1 MSLFLAYGNTAYST
15 KTELFDDIIHPQ
27 RVHWL
32 PETYEK
38 SKTGFVYAPHVLVSK
53 VLPADKKISFFREN
67 PSLGKTAFIL
77 AGGNQ
82 HFAGISPRDNQKHTR
97 LHYTYKFL
105 PFTLTNVY
113 AGRIAQ
119 QVCEPDYISTDATAC
134 VSSLKALQDCLML
147 EQFGYTRFVILSVED
162 AVSNSVLEFFGDSG
176 ACLTKKREDEERIVP
191 SAFDSKNGGFYVGQ
205 GAVFAVLMSEKEVN
219 HYGLTPKARL
229 VSAYHCAERA
239 NNAIGQREDGKGF
252 ADAIEGALTYGAVN
266 PSEVTIVKTHGTGTA
281 SNNVS
286 EKAGLQTALK
296 DFVATSYKPKI
307 GHTMGASGL
316 LETLLLLDNLAYGV
330 VPGIPNRTEQDS
342 VFLSE
347 DCEAPDG
354 LVLSVAAGM
363 GNVYSAAIFEPVR

>member
-1 MSLFLAYGNTAYST
+1 MSLYLTHGSTAYST

-38 SKTGFVYAPHVLVSK
+38 TSTGFVYAPHILASK

-113 AGRIAQ
+113 AGRLAQ
-119 QVCEPDYISTDATAC
+119 QICEPDYISTDATAC
-134 VSSLKALQDCLML
+134 VSSLKVLQDCMML
-147 EQFGYTRFVILSVED
+147 KAYGFTRFIILSVED

-176 ACLTKKREDEERIVP
+176 ACLTKKREDETGALP
-191 SAFDSKNGGFYVGQ
+191 SAFDRKNGGFYVGQ
-205 GAVFAVLMSEKEVN
+205 GAAFAVLMTEEEVN
-219 HYGLTPKARL
+219 HYQLTPKARL
-229 VSAYHCAERA
+229 VSAYHCAEKA
-239 NNAIGQREDGKGF
+239 SNAIGQREDGQGY
-252 ADAIEGALTYGAVN
+252 ADAITGALTYGQVN
-266 PSEVTIVKTHGTGTA
+266 ASEITIVKTHGTGTA

-286 EKAGLQTALK
+286 EKAGLQKTLK
-296 DFVATSYKPKI
+296 DFVATSFKQKI

-330 VPGIPNRTEQDS
+330 VPGIPNRTEKDN

-347 DCEAPDG
+347 DCEVPDG
-354 LVLSVAAGM
+354 LMLSVAAGM

>member
-1 MSLFLAYGNTAYST
+1 MSLYLTHDSTVYST

-32 PETYEK
+32 PETYQK
-38 SKTGFVYAPHVLVSK
+38 AKTGFTYAPHILADK
-53 VLPADKKISFFREN
+53 VLHPEKISWIREN
-67 PSLGKTAFIL
+67 PSIGKTAFIL

-82 HFAGISPRDNQKHTR
+82 HFAGINPRDNQKDTR

-113 AGRIAQ
+113 AGRMAQ
-119 QVCEPDYISTDATAC
+119 QICDPDHISTDATAC
-134 VSSLKALQDCLML
+134 VSSLKVLQDCLML
-147 EQFGYTRFVILSVED
+147 KAYGFTRFIILAVED

-176 ACLTKKREDEERIVP
+176 ASLTKRREEDGILP

-205 GAVFAVLMSEKEVN
+205 GAAFAVLMTKEEVDL
-219 HYGLTPKARL
+219 YGLHPKARL
-229 VSAYHCAERA
+229 VSAYHCAERT
-239 NNAIGQREDGKGF
+239 NNAIGQRQDGKGYF
-252 ADAIEGALTYGAVN
+252 DAIDGALTYGQVN
-266 PSEVTIVKTHGTGTA
+266 PSEVTIVKTHGTGTV
-281 SNNVS
+281 SNNAA
-286 EKAGLQTALK
+286 EEAGLQAILK
-296 DFVATSYKPKI
+296 DFVATSYKQKI

-330 VPGIPNRTEQDS
+330 VPGIPNRTEDDS

-354 LVLSVAAGM
+354 LVLSLAAGM

>member
-1 MSLFLAYGNTAYST
+1 MSLYLTHGVTAYST
-15 KTELFDDIIHPQ
+15 KTELFDEIIHPQ
-27 RVHWL
+27 RVYWL
-32 PETYEK
+32 PETYQK
-38 SKTGFVYAPHVLVSK
+38 AKTGYTYAPHILADM
-53 VLPADKKISFFREN
+53 VLPPEKISWIREN
-67 PSLGKTAFIL
+67 PSIGKTAFIL

-82 HFAGISPRDNQKHTR
+82 HFAGINPRDNQKDTR
-97 LHYTYKFL
+97 LHYVYKFL

-119 QVCEPDYISTDATAC
+119 QICEPDYIATDATAC
-134 VSSLKALQDCLML
+134 VSSLKVLQDCLML

-162 AVSNSVLEFFGDSG
+162 AVTNSVLEFFGDSG
-176 ACLTKKREDEERIVP
+176 ACLTKKREEEERIMP
-191 SAFDSKNGGFYVGQ
+191 SAFDGVNGGFYVGQ
-205 GAVFAVLMSEKEVN
+205 GAVFAVLMNEKEVN
-219 HYGLTPKARL
+219 HYGLHPKARL
-229 VSAYHCAERA
+229 VSACHSAEKA
-239 NNAIGQREDGKGF
+239 NNAIGQREDGQGYS
-252 ADAIEGALTYGAVN
+252 DAIDGALTYGQVHA
-266 PSEVTIVKTHGTGTA
+266 SEITIVKTHGTGTK
-281 SNNVS
+281 SNNAS
-286 EKAGLQTALK
+286 EKAGLQRSLK

-330 VPGIPNRTEQDS
+330 VPGIANRTNDDS